1 MALGVQTTQIQ
12 IAGKNL
18 ANVDNPNYARQKV
31 VYGSPGTYQTPQ
43 GSQDLGLTVKSIQ
56 SIRDPLID
64 AQVVRETGL
73 SASSTAQQSALQKAQ
88 ADLGQTVDGSSSTNT
103 TSTSA
108 TSSAIGAA
116 MTSLFNSFSAVA
128 ANPTDS
134 GSRATLLANAQT
146 LTDQMNSVDSRLS
159 QLQSDL
165 TTQTSTDVASANTL
179 LNQIADLNKQIG
191 QAEINNPGSAVDL
204 RDQRQAALESLA
216 QKISITA
223 ANDPSNPSEIVVSAK
238 DGSGNPVVLVN
249 KTTVNALTF
258 NGTTVSGGS
267 PSTAIAL
274 DGGSIQGNLT
284 ARDGA
289 IQTLRD
295 NLDSLADQL
304 VTSVNKAYNPT
315 GATGDFFDS
324 TKTTAGTITVLSTV
338 TPANLKASD
347 GGAAGDNTIA
357 AAVAALSNKKFSVAG
372 GDSID
377 GSFSDSYADA
387 VANIGQS
394 LSSVDEAVTDQNN
407 ILSLVTSQRQS
418 VSGVS
423 LDEEMTNLMT
433 YQKAYEASSRVIS
446 IINDLLQNLVNLG
459 KN

>member
-146 LTDQMNSVDSRLS
+146 LTDQMNSVDGCASRNGFPRNTPTARRIAPKAMV
-159 QLQSDL
+159 
-165 TTQTSTDVASANTL
+165 TTIAN
-179 LNQIADLNKQIG
+179 A
-191 QAEINNPGSAVDL
+191 
-204 RDQRQAALESLA
+204 
-216 QKISITA
+216 
-223 ANDPSNPSEIVVSAK
+223 
-238 DGSGNPVVLVN
+238 NPVRSVM
-249 KTTVNALTF
+249 TER
-258 NGTTVSGGS
+258 
-267 PSTAIAL
+267 IAH
-274 DGGSIQGNLT
+274 
-284 ARDGA
+284 
-289 IQTLRD
+289 
-295 NLDSLADQL
+295 
-304 VTSVNKAYNPT
+304 
-315 GATGDFFDS
+315 
-324 TKTTAGTITVLSTV
+324 
-338 TPANLKASD
+338 
-347 GGAAGDNTIA
+347 
-357 AAVAALSNKKFSVAG
+357 
-372 GDSID
+372 
-377 GSFSDSYADA
+377 
-387 VANIGQS
+387 
-394 LSSVDEAVTDQNN
+394 
-407 ILSLVTSQRQS
+407 
-418 VSGVS
+418 
-423 LDEEMTNLMT
+423 
-433 YQKAYEASSRVIS
+433 RVP
-446 IINDLLQNLVNLG
+446 
-459 KN
+459 